1 LAEGG
6 TTGFW
11 ATACH
16 EIPANAEK
24 RNDEIIRDDRFI
36 SSLPGIFRQKLSVA

>member
-1 LAEGG
+1 LTRSTEGNSAPGSLAEGG

-36 SSLPGIFRQKLSVA
+36 